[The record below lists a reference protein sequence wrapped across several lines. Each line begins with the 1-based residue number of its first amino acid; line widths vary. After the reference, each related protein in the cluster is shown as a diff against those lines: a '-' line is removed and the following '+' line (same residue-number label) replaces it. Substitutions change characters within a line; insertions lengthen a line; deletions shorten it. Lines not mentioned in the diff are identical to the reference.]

1 MNTLFNFLNNNKIGL
16 SCIPVINYIIFII
29 YSLALS
35 IPHGIID
42 LEMITMYLPSIMI
55 CMFILFLVLKIYDNS
70 ILPLIL
76 LTIIAFISIIYTVY
90 SMVTFK
96 LKKKAISITTAR
108 EIPTIEKTTN
118 DMTETVITYDK
129 STR

>member
-1 MNTLFNFLNNNKIGL
+1 MNTLYNFLNNNKIGL
-16 SCIPVINYIIFII
+16 SCIPVINYVIFII

-42 LEMITMYLPSIMI
+42 LEIITMYLPSIMI
-55 CMFILFLVLKIYDNS
+55 CMFMLYLILKIYDNS
-70 ILPLIL
+70 IIPVIL
-76 LTIIAFISIIYTVY
+76 LTIITFISIVYTVY

-108 EIPTIEKTTN
+108 EIPTIERTTN
-118 DMTETVITYDK
+118 DMTKTIT
-129 STR
+129 

>member
-1 MNTLFNFLNNNKIGL
+1 MNTLYNFLNNNKIGL
-16 SCIPVINYIIFII
+16 SCIPVINYSIFII

-42 LEMITMYLPSIMI
+42 LEMITMYLPTIMI
-55 CMFILFLVLKIYDNS
+55 SMFILYLILKIYDNT
-70 ILPLIL
+70 ILPIIL

-96 LKKKAISITTAR
+96 LNKKIVTAATVQ
-108 EIPTIEKTTN
+108 EIATIEKTINNTTINKTN
-118 DMTETVITYDK
+118 
-129 STR
+129 